1 MRRHQWI
8 LNICDIIL
16 SFYLQYG
23 KKTDT
28 IGSKMDV
35 AKVGKGPLGVSG
47 KIIFAR
53 TREAIVGSFKT

>member
-1 MRRHQWI
+1 
-8 LNICDIIL
+8 
-16 SFYLQYG
+16 
-23 KKTDT
+23 
-28 IGSKMDV
+28 MDV